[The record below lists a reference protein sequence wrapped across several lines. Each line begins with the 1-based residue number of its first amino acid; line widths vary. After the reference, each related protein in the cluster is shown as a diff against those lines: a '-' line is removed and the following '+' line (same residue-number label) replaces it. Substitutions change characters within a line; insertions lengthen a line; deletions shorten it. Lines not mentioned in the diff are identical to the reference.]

1 MSEADLVQLHA
12 RAVGELV
19 ALSQACHY
27 DMRAIHELVRLLQW
41 VIDHVE
47 LAQQERQH
55 LIDGMLAAREHLM
68 HAVMCVPERSVM

>member
-1 MSEADLVQLHA
+1 MAKRS
-12 RAVGELV
+12 
-19 ALSQACHY
+19 SS
-27 DMRAIHELVRLLQW
+27 
-41 VIDHVE
+41 HVE